1 MQSDHKLNKRNK
13 LSTEVDD
20 AFIDRPTGCDFYK
33 ILGIPRT
40 ATVAQ
45 INAAYNLAK
54 AALEMVKLKSIIV
67 ISFIRLGKM

>member
-1 MQSDHKLNKRNK
+1 M
-13 LSTEVDD
+13 DD

-54 AALEMVKLKSIIV
+54 A
-67 ISFIRLGKM
+67 RTGDGKINIDNSY

>member
-1 MQSDHKLNKRNK
+1 MFIFGHISHRSPPINKRNK
-13 LSTEVDD
+13 ISTEMDD

-54 AALEMVKLKSIIV
+54 ARV
-67 ISFIRLGKM
+67 RDGKINIDNSY